1 MSNNSVAVVNWLKE
15 PLTKILNCMV
25 DYGFIMFTMIFAHC
39 QIHNMFA
46 CFLLCFKV
54 KVYDLLTW
62 ILEFDLLNK
71 AGMINLF
78 DLKKKKAEE
87 AAASSASGSSGPK
100 IAPGLIR
107 VQKGARDAA

>member
-1 MSNNSVAVVNWLKE
+1 
-15 PLTKILNCMV
+15 
-25 DYGFIMFTMIFAHC
+25 
-39 QIHNMFA
+39 
-46 CFLLCFKV
+46 
-54 KVYDLLTW
+54 
-62 ILEFDLLNK
+62 
-71 AGMINLF
+71 MINLF